1 MKMIIVKLPTSPEGM
16 KLKQLFLEYL
26 KSQIEQKIHPTNERT
41 EISELAH
48 IFTFVTE
55 KSNSFVGF
63 QRFQEHII
71 QRPDFTFFKQRNM
84 FFPVFLPEF

>member
-1 MKMIIVKLPTSPEGM
+1 MKMIIVKIPISPEGM

-26 KSQIEQKIHPTNERT
+26 KSQIEQKIHPTNERA

-55 KSNSFVGF
+55 KSNSSVGF
-63 QRFQEHII
+63 QRL
-71 QRPDFTFFKQRNM
+71 PVALGFKNTSYNGPISL
-84 FFPVFLPEF
+84 FSSKET